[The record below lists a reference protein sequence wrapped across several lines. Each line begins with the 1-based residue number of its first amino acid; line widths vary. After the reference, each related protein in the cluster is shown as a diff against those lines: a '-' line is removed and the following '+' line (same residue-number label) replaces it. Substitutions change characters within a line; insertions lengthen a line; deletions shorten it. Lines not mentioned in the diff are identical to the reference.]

1 MLARLRKSHAP
12 IQSKLNNFQEERF
25 RRRAFSLVPEVL
37 DDEFSDKSFS
47 KVEIDS
53 HGSMSM
59 GGIDDI
65 GYESEKDDFE
75 SPLDNNGGLSTALPM
90 LRAKTKTM
98 QPNYGN
104 PFQSAS
110 YLKRMLS
117 DNSDNDDL
125 RLKISNNNFK
135 PSSREFT
142 PTTRPF
148 RRQQKNSGNLPGLQK
163 LSSQYS
169 VSNNNLGRQS
179 SMTPKYD
186 RI

>member
-12 IQSKLNNFQEERF
+12 IQSKMNNFQEERF

-53 HGSMSM
+53 QGSMSM

-65 GYESEKDDFE
+65 GYETEKDDIE
-75 SPLDNNGGLSTALPM
+75 SPLDNIGGLSTALPM

-104 PFQSAS
+104 PFQSTS

-125 RLKISNNNFK
+125 RLKISTVVLRK
-135 PSSREFT
+135 ETLYPS
-142 PTTRPF
+142 PC
-148 RRQQKNSGNLPGLQK
+148 
-163 LSSQYS
+163 SS
-169 VSNNNLGRQS
+169 LD
-179 SMTPKYD
+179 MFPLL
-186 RI
+186 